1 MEDDSDEADDIPTIK
16 VGGEEYEI
24 TDVTHEI
31 IARYQ
36 IRKELALRISIFEKC
51 PSMSSCCGG
60 FWGLNYS
67 VQTC

>member
-31 IARYQ
+31 IA
-36 IRKELALRISIFEKC
+36 K
-51 PSMSSCCGG
+51 
-60 FWGLNYS
+60 YS
-67 VQTC
+67 TFHILLFLVFNI